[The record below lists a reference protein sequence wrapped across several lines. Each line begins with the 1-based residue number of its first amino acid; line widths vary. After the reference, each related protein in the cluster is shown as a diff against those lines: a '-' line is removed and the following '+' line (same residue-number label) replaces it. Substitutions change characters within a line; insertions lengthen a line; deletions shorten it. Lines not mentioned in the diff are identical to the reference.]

1 MTQLYWQ
8 VYLNLERDFLSI
20 ADTIHINDKQQE
32 VYSMKIADLLIRTVI
47 EIEALSKDLYLS
59 NGGKMMD
66 DADMYFDTVCMEH
79 LNNLWKLDQKIVSVV
94 SPAIYLEKEENI
106 ILRPLFKANKRGTS
120 SADWNKA
127 YQAVKHN
134 RVKELSK
141 GSIKHLL
148 HGLAA
153 LYVLNLYYRNESIKD
168 ISSDDRTSVNPSFGS
183 SLFAIKIHE
192 EIGLTVDGS
201 YHKRPNYD
209 ECVYIEDHEQ
219 NSKRIAMEA
228 ISAMSMYVN
237 ENIKIE
243 LSQMV
248 KGKETK
254 GERVTKEWL
263 DQEKSKLIKKI
274 HSTMDFKLKK
284 QVQDGL
290 SGLRYDIVLNKQQY

>member
-183 SLFAIKIHE
+183 SLFAVRIHE
-192 EIGLTVDGS
+192 LIGLKVDGT
-201 YHKRPNYD
+201 YHKRGNYD
-209 ECVYIEDHEQ
+209 ECIYLEDHEQ

-228 ISAMSMYVN
+228 VN
-237 ENIKIE
+237 ALNDLHNNAAKKLLHMAQEK
-243 LSQMV
+243 
-248 KGKETK
+248 KEK
-254 GERVTKEWL
+254 GEEVTMEWIQ
-263 DQEKSKLIKKI
+263 QESDNIYNDLISITYNKLEKRIYDSFSNI
-274 HSTMDFKLKK
+274 
-284 QVQDGL
+284 
-290 SGLRYDIVLNKQQY
+290 RYDIVLNKQQY